1 MKTETFKT
9 LLALDKAPPIMPA
22 KRKAVAKDEAEAA
35 IMTFKQV
42 SELTGPTIKVLKKR
56 KTRPPSFRLLSFS
69 PVQENGCHGI
79 HPAVAGRIAIF
90 NQILIIHLVEPMV
103 F

>member
-1 MKTETFKT
+1 MKTETYKT

-22 KRKAVAKDEAEAA
+22 KRKAVAKDGAEAA

-56 KTRPPSFRLLSFS
+56 KHDLPPFGFSHFLRYKKTDVMAFIRLSLDALRF
-69 PVQENGCHGI
+69 
-79 HPAVAGRIAIF
+79 
-90 NQILIIHLVEPMV
+90 LIKS
-103 F
+103 